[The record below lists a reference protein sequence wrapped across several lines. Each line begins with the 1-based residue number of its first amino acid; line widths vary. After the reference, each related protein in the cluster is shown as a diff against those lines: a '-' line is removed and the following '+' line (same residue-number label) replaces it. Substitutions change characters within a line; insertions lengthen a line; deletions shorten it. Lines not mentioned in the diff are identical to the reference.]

1 VPALCVMAFSCDR
14 VVFSSCLGVLLIF
27 LLYMVL
33 LSTMLCYY
41 VALNKRKV
49 NGMKTQILLI
59 GLLLASATV
68 SITIMWWVWTGVI
81 YLMEAV

>member
-1 VPALCVMAFSCDR
+1 MIVLFFHHASLCCWF
-14 VVFSSCLGVLLIF
+14 F

-41 VALNKRKV
+41 VGSNKRKV
-49 NGMKTQILLI
+49 NDMKTRILLI

-68 SITIMWWVWTGVI
+68 SVLVI
-81 YLMEAV
+81 YGLLRLVGVV

>member
-1 VPALCVMAFSCDR
+1 
-14 VVFSSCLGVLLIF
+14 
-27 LLYMVL
+27 
-33 LSTMLCYY
+33 MLCYY